1 MREKGTLRKICAGA
15 YVFLLAAATGTGVA
29 PIGPDGAKAK
39 GDDTLT
45 YLDVRNRQIVQPVEP
60 RDGPAENRKFVKVE
74 VAKVVNPKRHFVGF
88 EVRYR
93 TSNEKETSLGTFSL
107 YPADNP
113 GTFIV
118 PTQDR
123 IGRDGAVVLLLVL
136 ADKVDRDD
144 PLRVGV
150 RRIEF
155 VDQ

>member
-1 MREKGTLRKICAGA
+1 MREKETLRKICACA
-15 YVFLLAAATGTGVA
+15 YVFFLAAATGAAGT
-29 PIGPDGAKAK
+29 PIAPDGAKAK
-39 GDDTLT
+39 GDDILT
-45 YLDVRNRQIVQPVEP
+45 YLDVRHRQIVQPVEP
-60 RDGPAENRKFVKVE
+60 RDGPVEKRKFVKVE
-74 VAKVVNPKRHFVGF
+74 VVKVVNPNRHFVGF

-118 PTQDR
+118 PTQGR
-123 IGRDGAVVLLLVL
+123 IGRDGAIVLLFVLV
-136 ADKVDRDD
+136 DKVDRND